1 MSNTQSETSSINI
14 FKGLYKWYLQ
24 QPDSFFPSRSD
35 SVYDFGVLMFIQK
48 YIEFSYIEH
57 KEDSM
62 LMVLTYDY
70 RTKEKST
77 SSTYLKLFY
86 TYFDEEIKSNNEENI
101 ASGYKLK
108 DEYIKE
114 IYEYI
119 YKDFFDSGSKTLEY
133 YEIHRNK
140 YSKKSLYKTSKGFV
154 DTKKE
159 AQEIEGLTRYTVD
172 TLELSK
178 PKLILDKKKAR
189 PHKTKF
195 HIPNG
200 YRKEKVFI
208 NKEHLVNILKN
219 NEIVDS
225 KEAMLY
231 LSVLIKYELFPY
243 VIYKKGNT
251 GRLNSVTTINEKHY
265 PILTNYQGIKKDY
278 RKNIFKGFYE
288 YDINTSAP
296 VILSQLY
303 EKEFPN
309 KKKLK
314 IVNEYIERK
323 TEYRI
328 KWAKKLFG
336 DNEKENIKRIKSILT
351 SLFFGASLEESY
363 MMGKETKAH
372 FTKDKEEE
380 ELDNLKSN
388 SKFLK
393 LVDEVE
399 TLYSS
404 LSEKYLSHRK
414 GTKSKRVTNILG
426 ITKEFKR
433 SEKNKAIAH
442 IYQGYEVKILL
453 ALYEKYEEDTV
464 LLLHDAI
471 FTKVKLDIDEVEK
484 IAYEAS
490 GYSVKYEEEIIGE

>member
-24 QPDSFFPSRSD
+24 QPDSFFRSRSD
-35 SVYDFGVLMFIQK
+35 SSYDFGVLMFIQR
-48 YIEFSYIEH
+48 YIEFSYVEH

-62 LMVLTYDY
+62 LMVLSYDY
-70 RTKEKST
+70 RTKEKLT
-77 SSTYLKLFY
+77 SSTYLNLFD
-86 TYFDEEIKSNNEENI
+86 TYFDEEIKSNIDEKI
-101 ASGYKLK
+101 ASGYRLK

-119 YKDFFDSGSKTLEY
+119 YEDFFDSDSKTLEY
-133 YEIHRNK
+133 YEIHRDK
-140 YSKKSLYKTSKGFV
+140 CTKKTLYKTSKGFV

-172 TLELSK
+172 KLEVSK
-178 PKLILDKKKAR
+178 PKLILNKKKAK
-189 PHKTKF
+189 PHKIDF

-200 YRKEKVFI
+200 YRKVKVFI

-219 NEIVDS
+219 NEIEDS

-243 VIYKKGNT
+243 IIYKKGNT

-296 VILSQLY
+296 TILSQLY

-309 KKKLK
+309 KRKLK
-314 IVNEYIERK
+314 TVNDFIKNK
-323 TEYRI
+323 TKYREM
-328 KWAKKLFG
+328 WAKKLFG
-336 DNEKENIKRIKSILT
+336 DDEKMNIKRIKSILT
-351 SLFFGASLEESY
+351 ALFFGATLEESY
-363 MMGKETKAH
+363 MMGKDTKAH

-380 ELDNLKSN
+380 ELNNLKSN
-388 SKFLK
+388 NKFLS
-393 LVDEVE
+393 LILEVE
-399 TLYSS
+399 KLYSS
-404 LSEKYLSHRK
+404 LAKEYLSHRK
-414 GTKSKRVTNILG
+414 GTTSKRVTNILA

-433 SEKNKAIAH
+433 NEKNKAIAH

-453 ALYEKYEEDTV
+453 ALYEKYEKDTV

-471 FTKVKLDIDEVEK
+471 FTKVKLDIEEVER
-484 IAYEAS
+484 IAFEAS
-490 GYSVKYEEEIIGE
+490 GYMVKYEEEIIGE